1 MQQFVDVALT
11 TTEDHLTTHKL
22 TTLRIVGNAVAD
34 FVAELHVHTQKQLS
48 WMTHQSLPPEDV
60 QDKSLELIRLCDN
73 LWLALEQH
81 PQLPLFLVR
90 QNLLSCFMC
99 FFICI
104 LKDDCRRNLQL
115 YKNIKDA
122 QGHVQRTTLEEL
134 SAINNDGC
142 FVIGNKRG
150 IDVSSDISNI
160 FQLILDKEVDKSHKI
175 YNLGNLQDLE
185 SRLVLLAG
193 QSSENTKQVHK
204 FLNVSEC
211 Y

>member
-1 MQQFVDVALT
+1 
-11 TTEDHLTTHKL
+11 
-22 TTLRIVGNAVAD
+22 
-34 FVAELHVHTQKQLS
+34 
-48 WMTHQSLPPEDV
+48 
-60 QDKSLELIRLCDN
+60 
-73 LWLALEQH
+73 
-81 PQLPLFLVR
+81 
-90 QNLLSCFMC
+90 MC

-104 LKDDCRRNLQL
+104 LKEECKRNLQL

-142 FVIGNKRG
+142 FVIGNERG
-150 IDVSSDISNI
+150 IDVSSDISNVC
-160 FQLILDKEVDKSHKI
+160 QLILDKEVDKSHKI